1 MPLDP
6 ETRTSLLAQL
16 ASGGDQAAWSEFL
29 RLYQPVIFN
38 FARRQGLQDAD
49 AQDVVQVV
57 LTRVAAKARTWD
69 SAQDRGS
76 FRGWLAVT
84 VRNLAIDHFRAQQR
98 RPGPLP
104 HAAEVVSD
112 ARIGQAQ
119 AFDWEQ
125 RRSLFHWAADRV
137 RLEFQPSTWAAFWQT
152 AVQQRGVPEV
162 AAELNMSPGA
172 IYVARSRVLA
182 RIRQLISHSEFDSTR
197 EGLPHADR

>member
-1 MPLDP
+1 
-6 ETRTSLLAQL
+6 
-16 ASGGDQAAWSEFL
+16 
-29 RLYQPVIFN
+29 
-38 FARRQGLQDAD
+38 
-49 AQDVVQVV
+49 
-57 LTRVAAKARTWD
+57 
-69 SAQDRGS
+69 
-76 FRGWLAVT
+76 LAVI

-98 RPGPLP
+98 RPAPLP
-104 HAAEVVSD
+104 LTAEVVRD
-112 ARIGQAQ
+112 ARVGQAQ

-182 RIRQLISHSEFDSTR
+182 RIRQLISQSEFDSQS

>member
-16 ASGGDQAAWSEFL
+16 GSGVDHEAWSEFV

-38 FARRQGLQDAD
+38 FAVRQGLQDAD

-57 LTRVAAKARTWD
+57 LTRVARKARSWD
-69 SAQDRGS
+69 PAQGRGS
-76 FRGWLAVT
+76 FRGWLAVM

-98 RPGPLP
+98 RPGHLSRE
-104 HAAEVVSD
+104 ADVVSD
-112 ARIGQAQ
+112 VRDGEPR

-125 RRSLFHWAADRV
+125 RRSLFQWAAERV
-137 RLEFQPSTWAAFWQT
+137 RNEFQASTWDAFWQT
-152 AVQQRGVPEV
+152 SVQQRGVPEV
-162 AAELNMSPGA
+162 AAELGLSAGA

-182 RIRQLISHSEFDSTR
+182 RIRQLISQSEFDSQR
-197 EGLPHADR
+197 EALPHADR

>member
-1 MPLDP
+1 MPHDP

-16 ASGGDQAAWSEFL
+16 VSGEDQAAWSEFV

-49 AQDVVQVV
+49 ANDVVQLV
-57 LTRVAAKARTWD
+57 LTRVARKARTWD
-69 SAQDRGS
+69 PDQGRGS
-76 FRGWLAVT
+76 FRGWLAIT

-98 RPGPLP
+98 RPGQLP
-104 HAAEVVSD
+104 EAMNPAEAARCDE
-112 ARIGQAQ
+112 AQ
-119 AFDWEQ
+119 SFDWEQ

-137 RLEFQPSTWAAFWQT
+137 RLEFQPSTWSAFWQT

-162 AAELNMSPGA
+162 AAELQMSPGA

-182 RIRQLISHSEFDSTR
+182 RIRQLISHSEFDSLR

>member
-16 ASGGDQAAWSEFL
+16 VSGDDHTAWSEFV

-49 AQDVVQVV
+49 ANDVVQQV
-57 LTRVAAKARTWD
+57 LTRVARKAGTWD
-69 SAQDRGS
+69 PDQGRGS
-76 FRGWLAVT
+76 FRGWLAIT

-98 RPGPLP
+98 RPDHL
-104 HAAEVVSD
+104 ARSAELEIR
-112 ARIGQAQ
+112 ARESESQ

-125 RRSLFHWAADRV
+125 RRSLFHWAAERV
-137 RLEFQPSTWAAFWQT
+137 QQEFQPSTWAAFWQT
-152 AVQQRGVPEV
+152 SVQQRGVPEV
-162 AAELNMSPGA
+162 AAELNMSLGA

-182 RIRQLISHSEFDSTR
+182 RIRQLISHSEFDSLR

>member
-16 ASGGDQAAWSEFL
+16 GAGGDHEAWSEFV

-38 FARRQGLQDAD
+38 FALRQGLQDAD

-57 LTRVAAKARTWD
+57 FTRVARKARSWD
-69 SAQDRGS
+69 PAQSRGS
-76 FRGWLAVT
+76 FRGWLAVM
-84 VRNLAIDHFRAQQR
+84 VRNLAIDQFRAQQR
-98 RPGPLP
+98 RPGHLP
-104 HAAEVVSD
+104 READVESD
-112 ARIGQAQ
+112 ARDGEIR

-125 RRSLFHWAADRV
+125 RRSLFHWAAERV
-137 RLEFQPSTWAAFWQT
+137 RQEFQPSTWAAFWQT

-162 AAELNMSPGA
+162 AAELNLSSGA

-182 RIRQLISHSEFDSTR
+182 RIRQLISQSEFDSR
-197 EGLPHADR
+197 WEGLPDADH